1 MTTTTI
7 EPDEIGRQIDY
18 RMSQAS
24 YQHAVVPTWLD
35 PVPDTIAE
43 AIRER
48 DDIWSRLVDL
58 EHEAQR
64 ALGAIDKADASDA
77 QAIRDAA
84 RAGKPLPKTVDRD
97 KLRREL
103 AYAYE
108 RVLPVF
114 AEHSQAN
121 SRVREAIDAAHKT
134 LVTAAVAEATA
145 RGAEYKRKLEEA
157 RNLAAEAEDE
167 YARAQSALNWVSN
180 LKPVRDN
187 VQFTAAGDGAIRVS
201 SDNMA
206 GAYLANTCAMLKSRG
221 LVNEEIPA

>member
-7 EPDEIGRQIDY
+7 EPDEIGRQINY

-24 YQHAVVPTWLD
+24 YQHADVPAWID
-35 PVPDTIAE
+35 PIPDSIAE
-43 AIRER
+43 AIAER
-48 DDIWSRLVDL
+48 DETWTKLCDL
-58 EHEAQR
+58 EDDVQEAL
-64 ALGAIDKADASDA
+64 AAIDKADATDA

-84 RAGKPLPKTVDRD
+84 RSGKPLPKTVDRD
-97 KLRREL
+97 KLRRQL
-103 AYAYE
+103 AYTYE

-145 RGAEYKRKLEEA
+145 RGAGYKRKLEEA
-157 RNLAAEAEDE
+157 RRLAAEAEEE
-167 YARAQSALNWVSN
+167 YARAQGALNWVSN
-180 LKPVRDN
+180 LGPVRDN
-187 VQFTAAGDGAIRVS
+187 VQFTAAGDGAVRVT

-221 LVNEEIPA
+221 LVNEELPA

>member
-7 EPDEIGRQIDY
+7 EPAEIGRQINY

-24 YQHAVVPTWLD
+24 SQHVEVPAWLD

-43 AIRER
+43 AIRDR
-48 DDIWSRLVDL
+48 DETWAKLCDL
-58 EHEAQR
+58 EDDVQR

-97 KLRREL
+97 KLRRQL

-121 SRVREAIDAAHKT
+121 SRVREAIDAAHRT
-134 LVTAAVAEATA
+134 LVTAAVAEANA
-145 RGAEYKRKLEEA
+145 RGAQYARKLEEA
-157 RNLAAEAEDE
+157 RKLAAEAEDE
-167 YARAQSALNWVSN
+167 YGRAQGALNWISH
-180 LKPVRDN
+180 LEPVRRN
-187 VQFTAAGDGAIRVS
+187 VQFTAAGDGAIRVT
-201 SDNMA
+201 SDRMA
-206 GAYLANTCAMLKSRG
+206 RAHLAEVCRMLADRG
-221 LVNEEIPA
+221 LVNEEVPA